1 MARYATGKYAK
12 AISDRSGME
21 FPYKEMVREWNG
33 AFVHSSEYEPKQP
46 QLEPKPNGAD
56 GVSLLNT
63 RTDRNE
69 PPTAVALPKD
79 PFTVTN
85 GSATLTVSLLNHSL
99 QVGDFVLFFNGASND
114 PTQSFG
120 LGSNLF
126 PLFAATTVRLPNNP
140 FETYQAGSAI
150 INVFA
155 PGHGLTDSTTY
166 RFRGAP
172 TTSPGTG
179 TSTNPVFAYAA
190 IPNFDGIS
198 GSNITK
204 AAGYTIR
211 TGKYKAGARD
221 ASNDYLTSNFF
232 FFTVDTNTATSGNI
246 KGGGYGCSV
255 GPITIEA

>member
-1 MARYATGKYAK
+1 MAKYATGKYAK

-33 AFVHSSEYEPKQP
+33 AFVHVSEYEPKQP

-56 GVSLLNT
+56 SIALLNT
-63 RTDRNE
+63 RTDRVE
-69 PPTAVALPKD
+69 P
-79 PFTVTN
+79 
-85 GSATLTVSLLNHSL
+85 
-99 QVGDFVLFFNGASND
+99 
-114 PTQSFG
+114 
-120 LGSNLF
+120 
-126 PLFAATTVRLPNNP
+126 ATTVRLPNNP
-140 FETYQAGSAI
+140 FETYQAGSGI

-198 GSNITK
+198 GSNIAK

>member
-1 MARYATGKYAK
+1 MSKYATGKYAK
-12 AISDRSGME
+12 AISDRSGLE
-21 FPYKEMVREWNG
+21 FPYREMVREWNG
-33 AFVHSSEYEPKQP
+33 SFVHYTEFEPKQP
-46 QLEPKPNGAD
+46 QLEPKPNGSD
-56 GVSLLNT
+56 GIALLNT
-63 RTDRNE
+63 RTDRIE
-69 PPTAVALPKD
+69 P
-79 PFTVTN
+79 
-85 GSATLTVSLLNHSL
+85 
-99 QVGDFVLFFNGASND
+99 
-114 PTQSFG
+114 
-120 LGSNLF
+120 
-126 PLFAATTVRLPNNP
+126 ATTVRLPNNP

-198 GSNITK
+198 GSNVAK

-221 ASNDYLTSNFF
+221 ASNDYLTTNFF

>member
-1 MARYATGKYAK
+1 MSKYATGKYAK

-33 AFVHSSEYEPKQP
+33 AFVHVSEYEPKQP

-56 GVSLLNT
+56 SIALLNT
-63 RTDRNE
+63 RTDRVE
-69 PPTAVALPKD
+69 P
-79 PFTVTN
+79 
-85 GSATLTVSLLNHSL
+85 
-99 QVGDFVLFFNGASND
+99 
-114 PTQSFG
+114 
-120 LGSNLF
+120 
-126 PLFAATTVRLPNNP
+126 ATTVRLPNNP

-190 IPNFDGIS
+190 IPNFDGIA
-198 GSNITK
+198 GSNVAK

-221 ASNDYLTSNFF
+221 ASNDYLTTNFF

>member
-1 MARYATGKYAK
+1 MSKYATGKYAK

-21 FPYKEMVREWNG
+21 FPYKEMVKEWNG
-33 AFVHSSEYEPKQP
+33 AFVHVSEYEPKQP

-56 GVSLLNT
+56 SIALLNT
-63 RTDRNE
+63 RTDRVE
-69 PPTAVALPKD
+69 P
-79 PFTVTN
+79 
-85 GSATLTVSLLNHSL
+85 
-99 QVGDFVLFFNGASND
+99 
-114 PTQSFG
+114 
-120 LGSNLF
+120 
-126 PLFAATTVRLPNNP
+126 ATTVRLPNNP

-198 GSNITK
+198 GSNIAK

-211 TGKYKAGARD
+211 TGKYKSGARD
-221 ASNDYLTSNFF
+221 ASNDYLTTNFF

>member
-1 MARYATGKYAK
+1 MSKYATGKYAK

-33 AFVHSSEYEPKQP
+33 AFVHVSEYEPKQP

-56 GVSLLNT
+56 SIALLNT
-63 RTDRNE
+63 RTDRTE
-69 PPTAVALPKD
+69 P
-79 PFTVTN
+79 
-85 GSATLTVSLLNHSL
+85 
-99 QVGDFVLFFNGASND
+99 
-114 PTQSFG
+114 
-120 LGSNLF
+120 
-126 PLFAATTVRLPNNP
+126 ATTVRLPNNP

-190 IPNFDGIS
+190 IPNFDGIA
-198 GSNITK
+198 GSNVAK

-211 TGKYKAGARD
+211 TGKYKSGARD

>member
-1 MARYATGKYAK
+1 MSKYATGKYAK

-33 AFVHSSEYEPKQP
+33 AFVHVSEYEPKQP

-56 GVSLLNT
+56 SIALLNT
-63 RTDRNE
+63 RTDRVE
-69 PPTAVALPKD
+69 P
-79 PFTVTN
+79 
-85 GSATLTVSLLNHSL
+85 
-99 QVGDFVLFFNGASND
+99 
-114 PTQSFG
+114 
-120 LGSNLF
+120 
-126 PLFAATTVRLPNNP
+126 ATTVRLPNNS

-198 GSNITK
+198 GSNVAK

-221 ASNDYLTSNFF
+221 ASSDYLTTNFF

>member
-1 MARYATGKYAK
+1 MSKYATGKYAK

-21 FPYKEMVREWNG
+21 FPYREMVREWNG
-33 AFVHSSEYEPKQP
+33 AFVHVSEYEPKQP

-56 GVSLLNT
+56 SIALLNT
-63 RTDRNE
+63 RTDRTE
-69 PPTAVALPKD
+69 P
-79 PFTVTN
+79 
-85 GSATLTVSLLNHSL
+85 
-99 QVGDFVLFFNGASND
+99 
-114 PTQSFG
+114 
-120 LGSNLF
+120 
-126 PLFAATTVRLPNNP
+126 ATTVRLPNNP

-198 GSNITK
+198 GSNIAK

>member
-1 MARYATGKYAK
+1 MSKYATGKYAK

-33 AFVHSSEYEPKQP
+33 AFVHVSEYEPKQP

-56 GVSLLNT
+56 SIALLNT
-63 RTDRNE
+63 RTDRVE
-69 PPTAVALPKD
+69 P
-79 PFTVTN
+79 
-85 GSATLTVSLLNHSL
+85 
-99 QVGDFVLFFNGASND
+99 
-114 PTQSFG
+114 
-120 LGSNLF
+120 
-126 PLFAATTVRLPNNP
+126 ATTVRLPNNP

-198 GSNITK
+198 GSNIAK

-246 KGGGYGCSV
+246 KGGSYGCSV

>member
-1 MARYATGKYAK
+1 MSKYATGKYAK

-33 AFVHSSEYEPKQP
+33 AFVHVSEYEPKQP

-56 GVSLLNT
+56 SIALLNT
-63 RTDRNE
+63 RTDRTE
-69 PPTAVALPKD
+69 P
-79 PFTVTN
+79 
-85 GSATLTVSLLNHSL
+85 
-99 QVGDFVLFFNGASND
+99 
-114 PTQSFG
+114 
-120 LGSNLF
+120 
-126 PLFAATTVRLPNNP
+126 ATTVRLPNNP

-198 GSNITK
+198 GSNIAK

>member
-1 MARYATGKYAK
+1 MSKYATGKYAK

-33 AFVHSSEYEPKQP
+33 AFVHVSEYEPKQP

-56 GVSLLNT
+56 SIALLNT
-63 RTDRNE
+63 RTDRVE
-69 PPTAVALPKD
+69 P
-79 PFTVTN
+79 
-85 GSATLTVSLLNHSL
+85 
-99 QVGDFVLFFNGASND
+99 
-114 PTQSFG
+114 
-120 LGSNLF
+120 
-126 PLFAATTVRLPNNP
+126 ATTVRLPNNP
-140 FETYQAGSAI
+140 FETYQAGSGI

-198 GSNITK
+198 GSNVAK

-221 ASNDYLTSNFF
+221 ASNDYLTTNFF

>member
-1 MARYATGKYAK
+1 MSKYATGKYAK

-33 AFVHSSEYEPKQP
+33 AFVHVSEYEPKQP

-56 GVSLLNT
+56 SIALLNT
-63 RTDRNE
+63 RTDRTE
-69 PPTAVALPKD
+69 PD
-79 PFTVTN
+79 
-85 GSATLTVSLLNHSL
+85 
-99 QVGDFVLFFNGASND
+99 
-114 PTQSFG
+114 
-120 LGSNLF
+120 
-126 PLFAATTVRLPNNP
+126 TTVRLPNNA
-140 FETYQAGSAI
+140 FETYQAGSGI

-198 GSNITK
+198 GSNVAK

-211 TGKYKAGARD
+211 TGKYKSGARD

>member
-1 MARYATGKYAK
+1 MSKYATGKYAK

-33 AFVHSSEYEPKQP
+33 AFVHVSEYEPKQP
-46 QLEPKPNGAD
+46 QLEPKAQSAD
-56 GVSLLNT
+56 GIALLHT
-63 RTDRNE
+63 RTDRTE
-69 PPTAVALPKD
+69 PD
-79 PFTVTN
+79 
-85 GSATLTVSLLNHSL
+85 
-99 QVGDFVLFFNGASND
+99 
-114 PTQSFG
+114 
-120 LGSNLF
+120 
-126 PLFAATTVRLPNNP
+126 TTVRLPNNA
-140 FETYQAGSAI
+140 FETYQAGSGI

-190 IPNFDGIS
+190 IPNFDGIA
-198 GSNITK
+198 GSNVAK